1 MFRKNKVNIIEDLF
15 LMQPLSK
22 DWTEWD
28 LDFFDREGYQL
39 NKIEKAYHEVNDVNI
54 HTEDRM
60 ARRVSENSLDV
71 VLQHWFTQTTPHPNI
86 FIDHAHILHR
96 FGFEGHAQKQLMHHA
111 NKYPK
116 LNKLVYT
123 TPKYGL
129 DFAIDWIDRDQ
140 VIELFHIELDC
151 RNYKKFVDIVS
162 KLETF
167 IETTDWE
174 VIGRK
179 FIDVKSEWIKLD
191 EYDQAIY
198 KAKFFGLDKI
208 GIDYQTDHYLNKP
221 YLFSYLKVID

>member
-1 MFRKNKVNIIEDLF
+1 MFQKNNVKIIKDL
-15 LMQPLSK
+15 LLEEPL
-22 DWTEWD
+22 TEWNDWD

-71 VLQHWFTQTTPHPNI
+71 VLQHWFTQTKPHPNI

-96 FGFEGHAQKQLMHHA
+96 FGFAGPALEQLT
-111 NKYPK
+111 NESNVYPK
-116 LNKLVYT
+116 LKKLVFT
-123 TPKYGL
+123 KPKYGL
-129 DFAIDWIDRDQ
+129 DFAIDWIDDGQ

-151 RNYKKFVDIVS
+151 RDYDKFSDIVS

-167 IETTDWE
+167 IEATDWD
-174 VIGRK
+174 VVGKK
-179 FIDVKSEWIKLD
+179 FVAAKSEWIDLD
-191 EYDQAIY
+191 EYEQAIY

-208 GIDYQTDHYLNKP
+208 DIDYQTEHYLNKP

>member
-1 MFRKNKVNIIEDLF
+1 MFQKNNVKIIKDL
-15 LMQPLSK
+15 LLEEPL
-22 DWTEWD
+22 TEWNDWD

-71 VLQHWFTQTTPHPNI
+71 VLQHWFTQEKEHPNI

-96 FGFEGHAQKQLMHHA
+96 FGFAGDALDQLI
-111 NKYPK
+111 NESNIYPK
-116 LNKLVYT
+116 LNKLVFT
-123 TPKYGL
+123 KPKYGL
-129 DFAIDWIDRDQ
+129 DFAIDWIDDAQ

-151 RNYKKFVDIVS
+151 RDYDKFSDIVS
-162 KLETF
+162 KLEIF
-167 IETTDWE
+167 IEATDWD
-174 VIGRK
+174 VVGKK
-179 FIDVKSEWIKLD
+179 FVAAKSEWIDLD
-191 EYDQAIY
+191 EYEQAIY

-208 GIDYQTDHYLNKP
+208 DIDYQTEHYLNKP